1 MAEYRFFDPK
11 YDEFLEHSGVP
22 GMKWGVRNYQY
33 TDGTW
38 TELGKERRRIGDGR
52 YSDKASKSK
61 NVEQSLRD
69 KKEREFIASIKDD
82 VHEVNK
88 ALVFDKLNNN
98 LNPFRLNNCGY
109 CAVAYDLRRR
119 GEDAHAKGTLETLNI
134 GSIEEVYGK
143 EFTAPKGTYYGS
155 GLTLKGCISAL
166 EVAKKANIHIR
177 FPNDG
182 SGFPDI
188 GSSSN
193 TSFERLKDVSD
204 QISKAIRKESFTKPE
219 IKRIENNLRSQ
230 GDGARGII
238 VMDWTTENG
247 EGRLGHYFNYEVSNN
262 LVYLVDAQDRTINHG
277 LGGYLQHGNWCLTLR
292 TDNSTINEEALSKL
306 ERIKHSDED
315 F

>member
-1 MAEYRFFDPK
+1 MSKYTYVDPE

-38 TELGKERRRIGDGR
+38 TELGKERRRIGNGQ
-52 YSDKASKSK
+52 SDNALKSK
-61 NVEQSLRD
+61 IVERGLRN
-69 KKEREFIASIKDD
+69 KKEREFVTSIKND
-82 VHEVNK
+82 VYEVNK
-88 ALVFDKLNNN
+88 AMVFDKLNNN

-119 GEDAHAKGTLETLNI
+119 GEDAHAKGTLKTLNI

-143 EFTAPKGTYYGS
+143 EFTPPKGTYYGS
-155 GLTLKGCISAL
+155 GLTLKGCISAI
-166 EVAKKANIHIR
+166 EVAKKANMDIS
-177 FPNDG
+177 FPKDG

-188 GSSSN
+188 GSSSDM
-193 TSFERLKDVSD
+193 SFEHLKDVRD

-219 IKRIENNLRSQ
+219 IKRIENNLCSQ

-262 LVYLVDAQDRTINHG
+262 LVYLVDAQGRTINRG
-277 LGGYLQHGNWCLTLR
+277 LGGYLKHGNWCLSLR
-292 TDNSTINEEALSKL
+292 TDNSTINEEALNKL
-306 ERIKHSDED
+306 ERIRHSDED
-315 F
+315 E